1 MSVARGSGWEEGAGG
16 KRGREVGWG
25 GDERGAHHG
34 ARQKKRGKNK
44 EQKVAWGGDE
54 RGAHHGTRQ
63 KKGGKKKGKVR
74 RGRDE
79 RGAHHGARHKAA
91 ENLPMRQGLKQRLAN
106 ILKRQE
112 KNYVLKKQVNK

>member
-25 GDERGAHHG
+25 G
-34 ARQKKRGKNK
+34 
-44 EQKVAWGGDE
+44 
-54 RGAHHGTRQ
+54 
-63 KKGGKKKGKVR
+63 
-74 RGRDE
+74 DE